1 MRTKEEVSVLEAH
14 ELKCVK
20 GSTELF
26 SNIHFE
32 VQSGEALVVEGS
44 NGSGKTSLLRILC
57 GFNYPAKGE
66 IRWNGTSVEGHE
78 SYQQQ
83 ISYIGHASGV
93 KLDLTVLEN
102 LVFAQRLV
110 GSERTET
117 EIKDIIRTVGLFK
130 QRNILARKLSAG
142 QKRRVA
148 LARLQ
153 LEERQLWILDEPLTA
168 LDKEFV
174 SEFEMVLKNHLENK
188 GMLIVTTHR
197 DLILPATQM
206 KRINLSSNLSGKS

>member
-1 MRTKEEVSVLEAH
+1 MRTQEVSVLEAH
-14 ELKCVK
+14 DLKCVK
-20 GSTELF
+20 GSAELF
-26 SNIHFE
+26 SSIHFKI
-32 VQSGEALVVEGS
+32 QSGEALVVEGS

-57 GFNYPAKGE
+57 GFNYPAEGE
-66 IRWNGTSVEGHE
+66 VSWNGSSIDGHDD
-78 SYQQQ
+78 YQQQ

-110 GSERTET
+110 GSERAET
-117 EIKDIIRTVGLFK
+117 EIKEIIRTVGLFK

-168 LDKEFV
+168 LDKDFV
-174 SEFEMVLKNHLENK
+174 TEFESVLKKHLENN

-197 DLILPATQM
+197 ELILPAAQM
-206 KRINLSSNLSGKS
+206 NRVNLSG

>member
-1 MRTKEEVSVLEAH
+1 MRTQEVSVLKAH
-14 ELKCVK
+14 DLKCVK

-26 SNIHFE
+26 SKIHFE
-32 VQSGEALVVEGS
+32 IQSGEALVVEGS

-57 GFNYPAKGE
+57 GFNYPTEGE
-66 IRWNGTSVEGHE
+66 ISWCGESIDGHE
-78 SYQQQ
+78 DYQQQ

-110 GSERTET
+110 GSNREES
-117 EIKDIIRTVGLFK
+117 EIKDIIRSVGLFK
-130 QRNILARKLSAG
+130 QRNVLTRKLSAG

-153 LEERQLWILDEPLTA
+153 LEERILWVLDEPLTA

-174 SEFEMVLKNHLENK
+174 TEFENVLKKHLENN

-197 DLILPATQM
+197 ELVLPSQKM
-206 KRINLSSNLSGKS
+206 KCINLSS

>member
-1 MRTKEEVSVLEAH
+1 MRTQEVSVLEAH
-14 ELKCVK
+14 DLKCVK

-26 SNIHFE
+26 SNVHLE
-32 VQSGEALVVEGS
+32 LESGEALVVEGS

-57 GFNYPAKGE
+57 GFNYPADGE
-66 IRWNGTSVEGHE
+66 ITWNGESVEGHDN
-78 SYQQQ
+78 YQQQ

-93 KLDLTVLEN
+93 KLDLTVTEN

-110 GSERTET
+110 GSDRTEA
-117 EIKDIIRTVGLFK
+117 EIKEIIRAVGLFK
-130 QRNILARKLSAG
+130 QRNILTRKLSAG

-168 LDKEFV
+168 LDKDFV
-174 SEFEMVLKNHLENK
+174 AEFEMVLKNHLEQK

-197 DLILPATQM
+197 ELKLPSTLM
-206 KRINLSSNLSGKS
+206 KKISLSNL

>member
-1 MRTKEEVSVLEAH
+1 MRTQEISVLKAH
-14 ELKCVK
+14 DLKCVK
-20 GSTELF
+20 GTAELF
-26 SNIHFE
+26 SNIQFE
-32 VQSGEALVVEGS
+32 VQSGEALLVEGS

-57 GFNYPAKGE
+57 GFNYPSDGG
-66 IRWNGTSVEGHE
+66 ITWNGDSIDGHE
-78 SYQQQ
+78 EYQQQ

-110 GSERTET
+110 GSDRKES

-130 QRNILARKLSAG
+130 QRNILTRKLSAG

-168 LDKEFV
+168 LDREFV
-174 SEFEMVLKNHLENK
+174 AEFETVLKKHLDNN

-197 DLILPATQM
+197 ELELPSTQM
-206 KRINLSSNLSGKS
+206 KRINLSK

>member
-1 MRTKEEVSVLEAH
+1 MRTQEVSVLEAH
-14 ELKCVK
+14 DLKCVK

-26 SNIHFE
+26 SNVHLE
-32 VQSGEALVVEGS
+32 LQSGEALVVEGS

-57 GFNYPAKGE
+57 GFNYPADGE
-66 IRWNGTSVEGHE
+66 ITWNGESVEGHE

-93 KLDLTVLEN
+93 KLDLTVIEN

-110 GSERTET
+110 GSDRTEA
-117 EIKDIIRTVGLFK
+117 EIKEIIRAVGLFK
-130 QRNILARKLSAG
+130 QRNILTRKLSAG

-168 LDKEFV
+168 LDRDFV
-174 SEFEMVLKNHLENK
+174 TEFEMVLKNHLEQK

-197 DLILPATQM
+197 KLKLPSALM
-206 KRINLSSNLSGKS
+206 KQINLSSL

>member
-1 MRTKEEVSVLEAH
+1 MRTQEVSVLKAH
-14 ELKCVK
+14 DLKCVK

-26 SNIHFE
+26 SDIHFQVE
-32 VQSGEALVVEGS
+32 SGEALVVEGS

-57 GFNYPAKGE
+57 GFNYPAEGE
-66 IRWNGTSVEGHE
+66 ISWNGQSIDGHE

-83 ISYIGHASGV
+83 ISFIGHASGV

-110 GSERTET
+110 GSERSEE
-117 EIKDIIRTVGLFK
+117 EIKEIIRAVGLFK
-130 QRNILARKLSAG
+130 QRNILTRKLSAG

-153 LEERQLWILDEPLTA
+153 LEERQLWVLDEPLTA
-168 LDKEFV
+168 LDRNFV
-174 SEFEMVLKNHLENK
+174 TEFEKVLETHLNNK

-197 DLILPATQM
+197 ELVLPSAQI
-206 KRINLSSNLSGKS
+206 KRINLSSI

>member
-1 MRTKEEVSVLEAH
+1 MRTQEVSVLKAH
-14 ELKCVK
+14 NLKCVK

-32 VQSGEALVVEGS
+32 VKSGEALVVEGS

-57 GFNYPAKGE
+57 GFNYPADGE
-66 IRWNGTSVEGHE
+66 ISWCGESIDDHE
-78 SYQQQ
+78 DYQQQ

-110 GSERTET
+110 GSNRDEE
-117 EIKDIIRTVGLFK
+117 EIKEIIRCVGLFK
-130 QRNILARKLSAG
+130 QRNVLTRKLSAG

-153 LEERQLWILDEPLTA
+153 LEERKLWILDEPLTA
-168 LDKEFV
+168 LDKDFV
-174 SEFEMVLKNHLENK
+174 TEFEAVLEKHLEDK

-197 DLILPATQM
+197 ELKLPTA
-206 KRINLSSNLSGKS
+206 KLNRINLSI

>member
-1 MRTKEEVSVLEAH
+1 MRTQEVSILNAH
-14 ELKCVK
+14 DLKCVK

-26 SNIHFE
+26 SKIHFE
-32 VQSGEALVVEGS
+32 VRSGEALVVEGS

-57 GFNYPAKGE
+57 GYNYPADGQ
-66 IRWNGTSVEGHE
+66 ITWNGASIEGHDD
-78 SYQQQ
+78 YQQQ

-102 LVFAQRLV
+102 LIFAQRLV
-110 GSERTET
+110 GTDRKESEIIE
-117 EIKDIIRTVGLFK
+117 IIREVGLFK
-130 QRNILARKLSAG
+130 QRNILTRKLSAG

-168 LDKEFV
+168 LDKDFV
-174 SEFEMVLKNHLENK
+174 TEFESVLKNHLDQN

-197 DLILPATQM
+197 ELVLPETQL
-206 KRINLSSNLSGKS
+206 KRINLSR

>member
-1 MRTKEEVSVLEAH
+1 MRAQEVSVLEAH
-14 ELKCVK
+14 DLKCVK
-20 GSTELF
+20 GSAELF

-32 VQSGEALVVEGS
+32 LQSGEALVVEGR

-57 GFNYPAKGE
+57 GFNYPAEGE
-66 IRWNGTSVEGHE
+66 INWDGVSIDGHE

-102 LVFAQRLV
+102 LDFAQRLA
-110 GSERTET
+110 GSDRNES
-117 EIKDIIRTVGLFK
+117 EIKDIIRTVDLFK
-130 QRNILARKLSAG
+130 QRNILTRKLSAG

-168 LDKEFV
+168 LDREFV
-174 SEFEMVLKNHLENK
+174 TKFEEVLKRHLENN

-197 DLILPATQM
+197 ELVLPATQM
-206 KRINLSSNLSGKS
+206 KRINLS

>member
-1 MRTKEEVSVLEAH
+1 MRTQEVSVLKAH
-14 ELKCVK
+14 NLKCVK

-26 SNIHFE
+26 SNIQFE
-32 VQSGEALVVEGS
+32 VESGEALVVEGS

-57 GFNYPAKGE
+57 GFNYPAEGE
-66 IRWNGTSVEGHE
+66 ISWNGQPIDDHE

-110 GSERTET
+110 GSDRQEA
-117 EIKDIIRTVGLFK
+117 EIKEIIRAVGLFK

-153 LEERQLWILDEPLTA
+153 LEERQLWVLDEPLTA
-168 LDKEFV
+168 LDRDFV
-174 SEFEMVLKNHLENK
+174 TEFEKVLEKHLDNK

-197 DLILPATQM
+197 ELVLPSALM
-206 KRINLSSNLSGKS
+206 KRINLTGI

>member
-1 MRTKEEVSVLEAH
+1 MRTQEVSVLEAH
-14 ELKCVK
+14 DLKCVK

-26 SNIHFE
+26 SNIHFKL
-32 VQSGEALVVEGS
+32 QSGEALVVEGS

-57 GFNYPAKGE
+57 GFNYPAEGE
-66 IRWNGTSVEGHE
+66 ISWDGISIDGHE

-93 KLDLTVLEN
+93 KLDLTVFEN
-102 LVFAQRLV
+102 LAFAQRLV
-110 GSERTET
+110 GTDRNET

-130 QRNILARKLSAG
+130 QRNILTRKLSAG

-153 LEERQLWILDEPLTA
+153 LEERQLWVLDEPLTA
-168 LDKEFV
+168 LDREFV
-174 SEFEMVLKNHLENK
+174 TEFEEVLKRHLENN

-197 DLILPATQM
+197 ELVLPASQM
-206 KRINLSSNLSGKS
+206 KRINLSQ

>member
-1 MRTKEEVSVLEAH
+1 MRTQEVSVLKVH
-14 ELKCVK
+14 NLKCVK

-32 VQSGEALVVEGS
+32 VKSGEALVVEGS

-57 GFNYPAKGE
+57 GFNLPADGE
-66 IRWNGTSVEGHE
+66 INWCGEPIDDHE
-78 SYQQQ
+78 DYQQQ

-110 GSERTET
+110 GSNRDEE
-117 EIKDIIRTVGLFK
+117 EIKEIIRSVGLFK
-130 QRNILARKLSAG
+130 QRNVLTRKLSAG

-153 LEERQLWILDEPLTA
+153 LEERKLWILDEPLTA
-168 LDKEFV
+168 LDKDFV
-174 SEFEMVLKNHLENK
+174 TEFETVLEKHLEEK

-197 DLILPATQM
+197 ELILPTA
-206 KRINLSSNLSGKS
+206 KLNRINLSA

>member
-1 MRTKEEVSVLEAH
+1 MRTQEVSVLEAH
-14 ELKCVK
+14 DLKCVK

-26 SNIHFE
+26 SNVHLE
-32 VQSGEALVVEGS
+32 LESGEALVVEGS

-57 GFNYPAKGE
+57 GFNYPADGE
-66 IRWNGTSVEGHE
+66 ITWNGESVEGHDN
-78 SYQQQ
+78 YQQQ

-93 KLDLTVLEN
+93 KLDLTVTEN

-110 GSERTET
+110 GSDRTEA
-117 EIKDIIRTVGLFK
+117 EIKEIIRAVGLFK
-130 QRNILARKLSAG
+130 QRNILTRKLSAG

-168 LDKEFV
+168 LDKDFV
-174 SEFEMVLKNHLENK
+174 AEFEMVLKNHLEQK
-188 GMLIVTTHR
+188 GMLIVTIHR
-197 DLILPATQM
+197 ELKLPSTLM
-206 KRINLSSNLSGKS
+206 KKISLSNL

>member
-1 MRTKEEVSVLEAH
+1 MRTQEVSVLKAH
-14 ELKCVK
+14 DLKCVK

-26 SNIHFE
+26 SNIHFQIE
-32 VQSGEALVVEGS
+32 SGEALVVEGR

-57 GFNYPAKGE
+57 GFNYPAEGE
-66 IRWNGTSVEGHE
+66 ISWCGTSIEQHDE
-78 SYQQQ
+78 YQQQ

-102 LVFAQRLV
+102 LVYAQRLV
-110 GSERTET
+110 GSDFDENEVK
-117 EIKDIIRTVGLFK
+117 EIIRAVGLFK
-130 QRNILARKLSAG
+130 QRNVLARKLSAG

-153 LEERQLWILDEPLTA
+153 LEERPVWILDEPLTA
-168 LDKEFV
+168 LDKTFV
-174 SEFEMVLKNHLENK
+174 KEFEMVLKNHLENN

-197 DLILPATQM
+197 DLVLPTEVM
-206 KRINLSSNLSGKS
+206 KNINLSA

>member
-1 MRTKEEVSVLEAH
+1 MRTQQVSVLSAH

-32 VQSGEALVVEGS
+32 ISSGEALVVEGS

-57 GFNYPAKGE
+57 GYNFPAEGQ
-66 IRWNGTSVEGHE
+66 ITWNGATIEGHD

-110 GSERTET
+110 GTHRSES
-117 EIKDIIRTVGLFK
+117 EIKDIIREVGLFK

-153 LEERQLWILDEPLTA
+153 LEERKLWILDEPLTA
-168 LDKEFV
+168 LDKDFV
-174 SEFEMVLKNHLENK
+174 TEFESVLKNHLDNN

-197 DLILPATQM
+197 DLVLPSAQL
-206 KRINLSSNLSGKS
+206 KRINLSG

>member
-1 MRTKEEVSVLEAH
+1 MRTQEVSVLKAH
-14 ELKCVK
+14 NLKCVK

-32 VQSGEALVVEGS
+32 VKSGEALVVEGS

-57 GFNYPAKGE
+57 GFNLPADGE
-66 IRWNGTSVEGHE
+66 INWCGEPIDDHE
-78 SYQQQ
+78 DYQQQ

-110 GSERTET
+110 GSNRDEE
-117 EIKDIIRTVGLFK
+117 EIKEIIRSVGLFK
-130 QRNILARKLSAG
+130 QRNVLTRKLSAG

-153 LEERQLWILDEPLTA
+153 LEERKLWILDEPLTA
-168 LDKEFV
+168 LDKDFV
-174 SEFEMVLKNHLENK
+174 TEFETVLEKHLEEK

-197 DLILPATQM
+197 ELILPTA
-206 KRINLSSNLSGKS
+206 KLNRINLSA

>member
-1 MRTKEEVSVLEAH
+1 MRTQEVSVLKAH
-14 ELKCVK
+14 DLKCVK

-32 VQSGEALVVEGS
+32 IQSGEALVVGGS
-44 NGSGKTSLLRILC
+44 NGSGKTSLLRIVC
-57 GFNYPAKGE
+57 GFNYPADGG
-66 IRWNGTSVEGHE
+66 ISWNGASIDGHE

-83 ISYIGHASGV
+83 VSFIGHSSGV
-93 KLDLTVLEN
+93 KLDLTVFEN
-102 LVFAQRLV
+102 LAFAQRLV
-110 GSERTET
+110 GSDRTEA
-117 EIKDIIRTVGLFK
+117 EIKEIIRAVGLFK
-130 QRNILARKLSAG
+130 QRNILTRKLSAG

-168 LDKEFV
+168 LDREFV
-174 SEFEMVLKNHLENK
+174 TEFEMVLKNHLEQK

-197 DLILPATQM
+197 ELVLPATQM
-206 KRINLSSNLSGKS
+206 KRINLSGL

>member
-1 MRTKEEVSVLEAH
+1 MRTQEVSVLKAH
-14 ELKCVK
+14 DLKCVK

-26 SNIHFE
+26 SNVHFE

-57 GFNYPAKGE
+57 GFNYPAEGE
-66 IRWNGTSVEGHE
+66 ISWNGTSIDGHE

-83 ISYIGHASGV
+83 ISFIGHASGV

-110 GSERTET
+110 GSDRKEE
-117 EIKDIIRTVGLFK
+117 EIKEIIRTVGLFK
-130 QRNILARKLSAG
+130 QRNILTRKLSAG

-153 LEERQLWILDEPLTA
+153 LEERQLWVLDEPLTA
-168 LDKEFV
+168 LDRDFV
-174 SEFEMVLKNHLENK
+174 TEFEMVLKNHLEQK

-197 DLILPATQM
+197 ELVLPSTQM
-206 KRINLSSNLSGKS
+206 KRINLSK

>member
-1 MRTKEEVSVLEAH
+1 MHTREVSVLKAH
-14 ELKCVK
+14 DLKCVK

-26 SNIHFE
+26 SNIHFQVE
-32 VQSGEALVVEGS
+32 SGEALVVEGS

-57 GFNYPAKGE
+57 GFNSPAEGE
-66 IRWNGTSVEGHE
+66 ISWCGKSIEQHE
-78 SYQQQ
+78 EYQQQ

-93 KLDLTVLEN
+93 KLDLTVMEN

-110 GSERTET
+110 GSDRDEN
-117 EIKDIIRTVGLFK
+117 EIKEIIREVGLFK
-130 QRNILARKLSAG
+130 RRNVLTRKLSAG

-153 LEERQLWILDEPLTA
+153 LEQRPLWILDEPLTA
-168 LDKEFV
+168 LDKVFV
-174 SEFEMVLKNHLENK
+174 SEFEMVLKQHLENN

-197 DLILPATQM
+197 DLILPTQAV
-206 KRINLSSNLSGKS
+206 KRINLSA

>member
-1 MRTKEEVSVLEAH
+1 MRTQEVSVLKAH
-14 ELKCVK
+14 DLKCVK

-26 SNIHFE
+26 SNIHFQVE
-32 VQSGEALVVEGS
+32 SGEALVVEGS

-57 GFNYPAKGE
+57 GFNYPADGE
-66 IRWNGTSVEGHE
+66 ISWNGQNIDGHE
-78 SYQQQ
+78 EYQQQ
-83 ISYIGHASGV
+83 ISFIGHASGV

-110 GSERTET
+110 GSERSEE
-117 EIKDIIRTVGLFK
+117 EIKDIIRAVGLFK
-130 QRNILARKLSAG
+130 QRNILTRKLSAG

-168 LDKEFV
+168 LDRNFV
-174 SEFEMVLKNHLENK
+174 TEFEKVLETHLNNK

-197 DLILPATQM
+197 ELILPSAQM
-206 KRINLSSNLSGKS
+206 KRINLSNI